1 MARKHLC
8 SKSQYTKMVFWHFLP
23 TIPVAGRNSFG
34 WCATPLWMM
43 TGTFPSVSCW
53 YLCLLKWTVESLW
66 MAYMV
71 SMGLSLSLAKESQ
84 HQINCKGTT
93 YWKATGRKKRT
104 ETQAIGTR
112 MLRWDVYQDS
122 LSLAHIT
129 TGRSKGEWKKQKLG
143 EKDICLFSFHYFAF
157 SKHHQVFK

>member
-71 SMGLSLSLAKESQ
+71 STGLSLSLAKESQ

-112 MLRWDVYQDS
+112 MLRWDVYQES
-122 LSLAHIT
+122 GTHYYWEEQGRMKETKTGRKGYLPFFLSLF
-129 TGRSKGEWKKQKLG
+129 
-143 EKDICLFSFHYFAF
+143 CL
-157 SKHHQVFK
+157 